1 MKAGTA
7 TKKILNLISS
17 SIMIRLGKVKGS
29 YMIDLACYNNK
40 LVDRAKT
47 ILGILYGIDQN
58 EAMSRLREAD
68 MQLNKAI
75 DILDSSR

>member
-17 SIMIRLGKVKGS
+17 SIMIRLGKVRGS
-29 YMIDLACYNNK
+29 YMIDLACCNNK

-47 ILGILYGIDQN
+47 ILGILYGIDQT
-58 EAMSRLREAD
+58 EAMSRLREAG